1 MMDKL
6 IKETKHLVVLFYKR
20 NAEES
25 LTTIELLE
33 TVDAKLTSH
42 GVNMIKTSDL
52 GIAEEYGVDEVVP
65 EIVYFEN
72 GIPSLYPGTLDDAN
86 EVLKWLIANVEGDH
100 IEDVT
105 DEMLAKLVSGD
116 QPGVAT
122 AFSDHQDIAVLFCK
136 YIIIFKITLI
146 NLNTNTLFLIRIFI
160 QKH

>member
-1 MMDKL
+1 
-6 IKETKHLVVLFYKR
+6 
-20 NAEES
+20 
-25 LTTIELLE
+25 
-33 TVDAKLTSH
+33 
-42 GVNMIKTSDL
+42 MIKTSDL

-72 GIPSLYPGTLDDAN
+72 GIPSLYPGESNISIKMYEPIFNSNPVKIHMYNNINIGSLGDAN

-122 AFSDHQDIAVLFCK
+122 AFCK
-136 YIIIFKITLI
+136 
-146 NLNTNTLFLIRIFI
+146 
-160 QKH
+160 